1 MDGPDHGKSY
11 FFELASWRKARKRN
25 KKIDLAKIFI
35 AVLTELRITVHFLR
49 KMSDSVGITS
59 NFSKM
64 VIFIRF
70 QKYQYFEKALGL
82 SFANMP

>member
-1 MDGPDHGKSY
+1 MDGPDHGTFSSGHSGGKP
-11 FFELASWRKARKRN
+11 ENAI
-25 KKIDLAKIFI
+25 KIDLAKIFI

-70 QKYQYFEKALGL
+70 QKY
-82 SFANMP
+82 